1 MIKRTFIAVLGLV
14 AASTA
19 FSQAKDDMVI
29 EETVEYNDSKYKVE
43 TNSFWSNW
51 FISVGAGG
59 QVYFGD
65 HDRQAKF
72 GDRISPA
79 LDIAVGK
86 WFSPEIGVRLMY
98 SGLSVKGA
106 TQDVNGQQGPH
117 STGNPIDGKPWDGYW
132 LRNQKFNYF
141 NFQADAMFNL
151 SNIFCGYNEKRVY
164 NCSPYI
170 GLGVMKVTDEPKE
183 TALSGHFGILNSF
196 RLCSALDLNLDLRGT
211 IVDDDFDGELGGR
224 GGEGMFSATIGLTY
238 KFKPRSWNRSKTV
251 IRNVYNNAEINALR
265 EKLNQADE
273 ENTRLETALV
283 QTEKDK
289 AQTVVKQIVS
299 SSLIVFPIGEST
311 LSNQAR
317 VNLGMLAEV
326 IKQGD
331 ASTVY
336 TITGYADAG
345 TGSKEIN
352 ERLSK
357 ARAEAVRDCLVKEF
371 GVKESQ
377 LKVDYKGGVDNMFY
391 DDPRM
396 SRAVITTS
404 K

>member
-1 MIKRTFIAVLGLV
+1 MCKKTLFAACLLLAAVPSFAQEGGQG
-14 AASTA
+14 AESTE
-19 FSQAKDDMVI
+19 K
-29 EETVEYNDSKYKVE
+29 VEYSTDKYKVE
-43 TNSFWSNW
+43 TNSFWDNW
-51 FISVGAGG
+51 FISIGAGG

-65 HDRQAKF
+65 HDKQVSF
-72 GDRISPA
+72 GERISPA

-98 SGLSVKGA
+98 NGLSAKGA
-106 TQDVNGQQGPH
+106 TRWGAAH
-117 STGNPIDGKPWDGYW
+117 STGEEVEGWGTGLYKS
-132 LRNQKFNYF
+132 KFNYF

-170 GLGVMKVTDEPKE
+170 GLGVMKVTDAPKE
-183 TALSGHFGILNSF
+183 TAVSGHFGILNSF

-211 IVDDDFDGELGGR
+211 LVDDDFDGEPGGR

-238 KFKPRSWNRSKTV
+238 KFKPRGWNRSRTIV
-251 IRNVYNNAEINALR
+251 REVYNNDEINAMR
-265 EKLNQADE
+265 EKLNQMSE
-273 ENTRLETALV
+273 ENARLEEALA
-283 QTEKDK
+283 QNDRER
-289 AQTVVKQIVS
+289 AQTIVKQITS
-299 SSLIVFPIGEST
+299 ANLIVFPIGEST

-352 ERLSK
+352 EQLSK
-357 ARAEAVRDCLVKEF
+357 ARAEAVCDCLVKEF
-371 GVKESQ
+371 GVNKSQ
-377 LKVDYKGGVDNMFY
+377 LKIDYKGGVDNMFY

>member
-19 FSQAKDDMVI
+19 FAQESVQSAGAT
-29 EETVEYNDSKYKVE
+29 ESVEYSTDKYKVE
-43 TNSFWSNW
+43 TNSFWDNW
-51 FISVGAGG
+51 FISIGAGG
-59 QVYFGD
+59 QMYFGD
-65 HDRQAKF
+65 HDKQVSF
-72 GDRISPA
+72 GERISPA

-98 SGLSVKGA
+98 NGLSAKGA
-106 TQDVNGQQGPH
+106 TRWGAAH
-117 STGNPIDGKPWDGYW
+117 STGEEVEGWGTGLYKS
-132 LRNQKFNYF
+132 KFNYF

-170 GLGVMKVTDEPKE
+170 GLGVMKVTDAPKE
-183 TALSGHFGILNSF
+183 TAVSGHFGILNSF

-211 IVDDDFDGELGGR
+211 LVDDDFDGEPGGH

-238 KFKPRSWNRSKTV
+238 KFKPRGWNRSRTIV
-251 IRNVYNNAEINALR
+251 REVYNNDEINAMR
-265 EKLNQADE
+265 EKLNQMSE
-273 ENTRLETALV
+273 ENARLEEALA
-283 QTEKDK
+283 QNDRER
-289 AQTVVKQIVS
+289 AQTIVKQITS
-299 SSLIVFPIGEST
+299 ANLIVFPIGEST

-357 ARAEAVRDCLVKEF
+357 ARAEAVCDCLVKEF
-371 GVKESQ
+371 GVNKSQ
-377 LKVDYKGGVDNMFY
+377 LKIDYKGGVDNMFY